1 MIDFQHVAFT
11 LCGLIFAW
19 IIGEIKELK
28 RVQNLH
34 NLDIQKLKD
43 FNEHKVERIE
53 RDIEEL
59 RKDFLEFKKVIED
72 KIHRD
77 SNIINQQKALIE
89 RLSRYLDEKELKKV

>member
-1 MIDFQHVAFT
+1 MIDFQHVAFA
-11 LCGLIFAW
+11 LIGVIFTW
-19 IIGEIKELK
+19 VIGELKELK
-28 RVQNLH
+28 RIQNIH

-59 RKDFLEFKKVIED
+59 RKDFHDFKKVIED

-77 SNIINQQKALIE
+77 SNIINQQKTLIE
-89 RLSRYLDEKELKKV
+89 RLSRYLDEKELNKV